1 MYTGV
6 VKTSFKKADLDKAI
20 KEYRESALPAI
31 ATHPGARS
39 AFLMVNRETGD
50 AMSVAMYE
58 DEEAAKSFAPKAEKL
73 IASLKKYEAGTASPK
88 RDLYEVATSTQIES
102 RAVVERS
109 IKAFNAHDLE
119 AIARDA
125 ASDIEFTAPGEV
137 RVRGPQAFKEYNQT
151 FIKGFPDAR
160 LEMKNIFV
168 QGNHVIAEGVFTGTH
183 NGTMKTPV
191 GDIPATGR
199 KAKGEYVQIFE
210 IDRGLVKKA
219 QLMYDQVQLMT
230 QLGMA
235 PAAPQQAVKT
245 SR

>member
-1 MYTGV
+1 
-6 VKTSFKKADLDKAI
+6 
-20 KEYRESALPAI
+20 
-31 ATHPGARS
+31 
-39 AFLMVNRETGD
+39 
-50 AMSVAMYE
+50 
-58 DEEAAKSFAPKAEKL
+58 
-73 IASLKKYEAGTASPK
+73 
-88 RDLYEVATSTQIES
+88 
-102 RAVVERS
+102 
-109 IKAFNAHDLE
+109 
-119 AIARDA
+119 
-125 ASDIEFTAPGEV
+125 
-137 RVRGPQAFKEYNQT
+137 
-151 FIKGFPDAR
+151 
-160 LEMKNIFV
+160 MKNIFV